1 MEISSLR
8 WSTNFLQREN
18 SRNAKIEKPSQQESR
33 HGQIIF
39 QVPEAGDLP
48 INFSAI
54 TPRDLRALALEN
66 YQAGKIDQD
75 TYITLSEELPTH
87 AVDAQGQVVDLSQVT
102 DETDSTSTIFT
113 ETSSRSRYRLGM
125 RTAPTSCAP
134 SLPSSKSEGRQPYA
148 RRTPKRFG
156 AECQSACSANPMN
169 SSPESRTIALSC
181 LR

>member
-8 WSTNFLQREN
+8 WSTHFLQREN

-33 HGQIIF
+33 HGQITF

-87 AVDAQGQVVDLSQVT
+87 AVDAQGQLVDLSQVT
-102 DETDSTSTIFT
+102 DETGFDFHDF
-113 ETSSRSRYRLGM
+113 YRNQLEI
-125 RTAPTSCAP
+125 A
-134 SLPSSKSEGRQPYA
+134 
-148 RRTPKRFG
+148 
-156 AECQSACSANPMN
+156 
-169 SSPESRTIALSC
+169 IALGDPRRADV
-181 LR
+181 LRSVMAFLEI